1 MHGKQK
7 RCLQRSRNAKL
18 LKRSRQMGH
27 FESGDASS
35 AAIRCGRADVEA
47 EDAGGDKDEE
57 DVAAVEDLLAFFLL
71 LPLSRLLCSS
81 SSAGTASAAPGPAAP
96 VAALSRRRTRSFI
109 RVGAIT

>member
-27 FESGDASS
+27 LESGDASS
-35 AAIRCGRADVEA
+35 AAIRWGRADVEA

-71 LPLSRLLCSS
+71 LPLSRLFCSS
-81 SSAGTASAAPGPAAP
+81 SSSSAAPRPAAP
-96 VAALSRRRTRSFI
+96 AAALSRRRTRSFI